1 MRTKI
6 IIQKEYWE
14 LLKNKENRKIIINR
28 LFNSI
33 NNIKYVDR

>member
-1 MRTKI
+1 MYIKD

-28 LFNSI
+28 LFIAI
-33 NNIKYVDR
+33 NNINYINK

>member
-1 MRTKI
+1 MRTKN

-14 LLKNKENRKIIINR
+14 LLKNKEKKKIINR

-33 NNIKYVDR
+33 NNIKYIDR

>member
-14 LLKNKENRKIIINR
+14 LLKNKENRKIINR
-28 LFNSI
+28 LFNAI
-33 NNIKYVDR
+33 NNLKYVDR